1 MALEEAAVLDL
12 IKSVARLEM
21 KVDHLTHMEK
31 MDKMEDEKED
41 AMEGELEDDDPM
53 NWRNLLGADSGLV
66 ISGGSVNSAMADSSY
81 DSSTGTYDGLP
92 RTGVYNGGY

>member
-1 MALEEAAVLDL
+1 MALEDAVVLDL
-12 IKSVARLEM
+12 IKSMVRVEM
-21 KVDHLTHMEK
+21 KVDTVLANQEDRHEEDDME
-31 MDKMEDEKED
+31 
-41 AMEGELEDDDPM
+41 EGDDLEDDDPM

-92 RTGVYNGGY
+92 RTGAYNGGY

>member
-1 MALEEAAVLDL
+1 MALEDAVVLDL
-12 IKSVARLEM
+12 IKSMVRVEA
-21 KVDHLTHMEK
+21 KVDALIAA
-31 MDKMEDEKED
+31 EDSDEEED
-41 AMEGELEDDDPM
+41 MELEVPEVDDM